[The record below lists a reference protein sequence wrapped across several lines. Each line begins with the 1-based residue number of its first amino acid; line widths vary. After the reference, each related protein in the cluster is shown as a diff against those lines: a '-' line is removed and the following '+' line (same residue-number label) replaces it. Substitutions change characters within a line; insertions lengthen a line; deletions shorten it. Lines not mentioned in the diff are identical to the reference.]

1 MTLAE
6 TGLDTMTGAR
16 VKRVENYIDG
26 DTFMVTYGDGVTD
39 LDIGKLLAFHRSH
52 GRLATVTTIRPF
64 SRFGLI
70 NLDQEGRV
78 LDFAEKPQLDG
89 RASAGFFVFDRR
101 VLDYLQAAPTCVL
114 EQAPLERLAE
124 AGELMAYRHDGF
136 FYAMD
141 TYREYSYLNELWNS
155 DRAPWRVWGNEH
167 GH

>member
-1 MTLAE
+1 MNPPPD
-6 TGLDTMTGAR
+6 GGA
-16 VKRVENYIDG
+16 G
-26 DTFMVTYGDGVTD
+26 
-39 LDIGKLLAFHRSH
+39 
-52 GRLATVTTIRPF
+52 
-64 SRFGLI
+64 
-70 NLDQEGRV
+70 
-78 LDFAEKPQLDG
+78 
-89 RASAGFFVFDRR
+89 AGFFVFDRR